1 MTTAELIEG
10 LERGAVVAMPVAEWQ
25 DLASSFEVIED
36 ADTFV
41 AGRITLARGPGDVVV
56 VVEEPKRDERA
67 VRRMADLAGARA
79 LIADRLATYERMW
92 NGCGCK
98 VDYYR

>member
-10 LERGAVVAMPVAEWQ
+10 LERGPVVVMPLADWQ
-25 DLASSFEVIED
+25 GLASSFEVLEQ

-56 VVEEPKRDERA
+56 VIEEPKHDERV
-67 VRRMADLAGARA
+67 VRRLADLERARA
-79 LIADRLATYERMW
+79 LVADRLATYERMW

-98 VDYYR
+98 VDYYH

>member
-1 MTTAELIEG
+1 MTQDELMRD
-10 LERGAVVAMPVAEWQ
+10 LDRGPVVVMPAAEWQ
-25 DLASSFEVIED
+25 ALAAGFEVVED

-41 AGRITLARGPGDVVV
+41 SGRIAIARGPAGTVV
-56 VVEEPKRDERA
+56 VVEEPKRDERV
-67 VRRMADLAGARA
+67 VRRMADLGAARA
-79 LIADRLATYERMW
+79 LVADRLATYERMW